1 VQRCN
6 LYSPP
11 SMMNRLF
18 LLLSVV
24 LCTLFYP
31 DGAAALKDKATGID
45 FAEKVNGL
53 GIFGVGVRTKG
64 PIKVYAVG
72 AYGSD
77 GAKKSLKELS
87 GKKALA
93 ALENE
98 AQKGPFTFLL
108 KFNFKVGAEK
118 VSSSITDAVSARFS
132 GSKDV
137 EKLRTILCDGVMKKG
152 STSKGTTMQFDCTSG
167 GVKVSLDGTNLG
179 QVQNGGLSKA
189 LCGVYLDKKSVAP
202 TLTKSCIE
210 NCCEVSSE

>member
-1 VQRCN
+1 
-6 LYSPP
+6 
-11 SMMNRLF
+11 MANRFF

-24 LCTLFYP
+24 LCTLLFP
-31 DGAAALKDKATGID
+31 HGAAALKDKATGID

-64 PIKVYAVG
+64 PIKVYSVG

-77 GAKKSLKELS
+77 GAKKSLAGLS
-87 GKKALA
+87 GKNALA
-93 ALENE
+93 ALENK
-98 AQKGPFTFLL
+98 AHKGPLTLLL

-118 VSSSITDAVSARFS
+118 VSSSITDAISSRFS

-152 STSKGTTMQFDCTSG
+152 ATSKGTTMQFECTSG
-167 GVKVSLDGTNLG
+167 GVKVSLDGSNLG
-179 QVQNGGLSKA
+179 QVQSGGLSKA
-189 LCGVYLDKKSVAP
+189 LCSVYLDNKSVSP
-202 TLTKSCIE
+202 TLRKSCVE